1 MAVLMGLLFLSL
13 VANLLSLTVV
23 WTKNQ
28 LDPMD
33 TDRSFV
39 VLDRRHLRSLN
50 VDNNISPSRTTVN
63 SVPGMSVVYWVL
75 LAGQVAQI
83 PKCVAHGET
92 DNR

>member
-50 VDNNISPSRTTVN
+50 VDNSNISPSHTTVN
-63 SVPGMSVVYWVL
+63 SVQGMRVSGYS
-75 LAGQVAQI
+75 
-83 PKCVAHGET
+83 K
-92 DNR
+92 